1 MFTACHESL
10 CRTTDLH
17 RTVANS
23 RIIVRK
29 HPGRHNYESDVQVH
43 LLRLQFQD
51 ELGLD
56 RHVIAVGM
64 LVRTVS
70 DTRQEVLVAGGDA
83 VHHLDM
89 GTFASD

>member
-1 MFTACHESL
+1 MNHCAETA
-10 CRTTDLH
+10 DLH

-23 RIIVRK
+23 RIVVRK
-29 HPGRHNYESDVQVH
+29 HPGRHNYESDVQVY